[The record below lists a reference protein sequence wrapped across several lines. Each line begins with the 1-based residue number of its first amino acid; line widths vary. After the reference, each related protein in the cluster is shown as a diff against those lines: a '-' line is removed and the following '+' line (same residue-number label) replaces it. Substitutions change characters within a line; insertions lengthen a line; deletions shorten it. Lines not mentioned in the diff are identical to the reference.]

1 MAIKRKTDS
10 QGPTLPEVFTEMVRK
25 ALTLQQI
32 SDKYEKAFKSEK
44 ETLVTYLGSNTDGV
58 EVTAGETLQTP
69 FGGVLY
75 TSRASFDFDLVKLEK
90 MIKDGEMTLAT
101 FMAISSVSA
110 TKLKAAV
117 GDAKFKTLATES
129 STEYL
134 TLKASSEFKAE
145 IDSMFSVD
153 ASSITDVLRVGLE
166 PEAPRPAPKA
176 KAKNP
181 GTMTSLEKAKAA
193 AVKAKPSASVDSD
206 LDAILKRT

>member
-10 QGPTLPEVFTEMVRK
+10 QGPVLPEVFTEMVRK

-134 TLKASSEFKAE
+134 TLKASSEFKSE
-145 IDSMFSVD
+145 IDAMFSVD
-153 ASSITDVLRVGLE
+153 LTPIATPAAIALPQK
-166 PEAPRPAPKA
+166 PEAKP
-176 KAKNP
+176 
-181 GTMTSLEKAKAA
+181 MSSLEKAKMAQA
-193 AVKAKPSASVDSD
+193 KAVNSAPKRAKPSASVDSD